1 MEKLLGF
8 RNLQEKLEN
17 VPIGEKPESSNIWVT
32 EMQLC
37 VAIIRF
43 DFCRW
48 EVRDEF
54 AAIYG
59 PIICV
64 HDNI

>member
-1 MEKLLGF
+1 MRIFPGPKS
-8 RNLQEKLEN
+8 RIRQEPSVYTFMVEN

-43 DFCRW
+43 DFCR
-48 EVRDEF
+48 
-54 AAIYG
+54 
-59 PIICV
+59 
-64 HDNI
+64 